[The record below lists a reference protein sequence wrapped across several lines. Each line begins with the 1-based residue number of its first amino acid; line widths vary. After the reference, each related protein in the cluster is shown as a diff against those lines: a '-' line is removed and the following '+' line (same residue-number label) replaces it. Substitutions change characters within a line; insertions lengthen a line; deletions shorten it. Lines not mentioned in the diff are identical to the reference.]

1 MNVKV
6 YSTSFCPYCKMAKE
20 FLKDKKIPF
29 EEVNVQENPEAAK
42 QMIEKSGQAGV
53 PVIEIDGQMVIG
65 FNTEQIKKL
74 LKLEQWKGYTVL
86 WYSWIKVKT

>member
-1 MNVKV
+1 MIIMNVKV

-29 EEVNVQENPEAAK
+29 EEINVQENPEAAK

-74 LKLEQWKGYTVL
+74 LKLEQ
-86 WYSWIKVKT
+86 

>member
-1 MNVKV
+1 MIIMGVKV
-6 YSTSFCPYCKMAKE
+6 YSTKFCPYCKMAKD

-29 EEVNVQENPEAAK
+29 EEVNVQENQEAAR

-65 FNTEQIKKL
+65 FNVEQIKKL
-74 LKLEQWKGYTVL
+74 LKLEQ
-86 WYSWIKVKT
+86 

>member
-1 MNVKV
+1 MNVKI
-6 YSTSFCPYCKMAKE
+6 YSTNFCPYCKMAKE
-20 FLKDKKIPF
+20 FLKDKKVPF

-74 LKLEQWKGYTVL
+74 LKLEQ
-86 WYSWIKVKT
+86 